1 VANSAVFKDSN
12 HEARQL
18 PPDNVG
24 HSPDHAVLPREFRR
38 RTCAQQELARKSVER
53 GEAPIADD
61 VGVEPIVAMAETE
74 SPAATA
80 QLMEEVCER
89 ENLVRAWQ
97 RVRGNKGAPGVD
109 GMTVQDREGAGPDDP
124 RGVSS
129 ARRRADRIAWS
140 LLRCGKSACGPS
152 RQFAEALMR

>member
-1 VANSAVFKDSN
+1 MIG
-12 HEARQL
+12 L
-18 PPDNVG
+18 
-24 HSPDHAVLPREFRR
+24 RR
-38 RTCAQQELARKSVER
+38 NIQQELARKPVER

-61 VGVEPIVAMAETE
+61 VGVEPIVAVAETE

-109 GMTVQDREGAGPDDP
+109 GMTVDKAPAGGANG
-124 RGVSS
+124 
-129 ARRRADRIAWS
+129 
-140 LLRCGKSACGPS
+140 
-152 RQFAEALMR
+152 